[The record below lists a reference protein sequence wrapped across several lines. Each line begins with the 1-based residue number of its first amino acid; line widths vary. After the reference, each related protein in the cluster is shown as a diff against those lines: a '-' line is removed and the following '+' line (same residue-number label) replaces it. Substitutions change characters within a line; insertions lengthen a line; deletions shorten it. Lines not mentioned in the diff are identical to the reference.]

1 MSRNGPGGQPAARAP
16 LRRPAAEADEYA
28 GWPPSQAPDPHQQGY
43 APQAPLGAQQH
54 GQGYYF
60 PQAVEGDRN
69 HGYAAQ
75 PAGQPLPFD
84 RLPPVAQPPGTQ
96 WDGQRDAGHYDLGSY
111 LPTAGYGQPEP
122 PPFAQSADG
131 PFRHQ
136 YAPGREHGYGD
147 ADGDYEAL
155 TDEEG
160 DEPRRGRRGLLIAGA
175 LIGAIGLGGA
185 MAYTY
190 KTFIATP
197 TRAPVVKVTDS
208 GPSKV
213 KPSLTGG
220 KEFANA
226 DKKLLNRLDEEAGQR
241 SSGAAADDRAN
252 EDPNAPRRVRSIPI
266 SPAGQMAAAA
276 GGGSAAVPGITLDNV
291 GPPASGGVASS
302 PPGRVQIS
310 ARAAA
315 ASDAAARRIPGAS
328 GQGCDRATARCRRGG
343 PATPAQGRDA
353 GRRAGA
359 GTGAKGRRGGGDRQ
373 HQRLCRGAI
382 VAKIPHGCL
391 ESLCRPAAEV
401 RRRAVEQDARRAGSQ
416 PRRQGYL
423 VSGRGGTTG
432 IARCGIGYMLPAQG
446 GRLRRLLGDG
456 LLAARKP
463 ARAARVPTRDA

>member
-60 PQAVEGDRN
+60 PQAVRTDRN

-302 PPGRVQIS
+302 PPGRVQIPPGPPPQAMPPRAES
-310 ARAAA
+310 PAPPVRVVTAPPPAAVEAAPPPPRRAVTPAAAPGREPAPKAAA
-315 ASDAAARRIPGAS
+315 AVVTASTSGYVAVLSSQKSRMDALKAFADLQQKYGDVLSSKTPDVQEANLGDKGIWYRAVVGPPVSRDAAS
-328 GQGCDRATARCRRGG
+328 GICSQLKAAGYAGCWVTA
-343 PATPAQGRDA
+343 
-353 GRRAGA
+353 
-359 GTGAKGRRGGGDRQ
+359 
-373 HQRLCRGAI
+373 
-382 VAKIPHGCL
+382 
-391 ESLCRPAAEV
+391 
-401 RRRAVEQDARRAGSQ
+401 
-416 PRRQGYL
+416 Y
-423 VSGRGGTTG
+423 
-432 IARCGIGYMLPAQG
+432 
-446 GRLRRLLGDG
+446 
-456 LLAARKP
+456 
-463 ARAARVPTRDA
+463 

>member
-69 HGYAAQ
+69 HGYAVQ

-241 SSGAAADDRAN
+241 SSGAAADDRAS

-291 GPPASGGVASS
+291 GPSAGPSGAVASS
-302 PPGRVQIS
+302 PPGRVQIPPGPPPQAMPPRAES
-310 ARAAA
+310 PAPPVRVVTAPPPAAA
-315 ASDAAARRIPGAS
+315 AVEAAPPPPRKAVTPAAAPGREPAPKAASAVVTASTSGYVAVLSSQKSRMDALKAFADLQQKYGDVLSSKTPDVQEANLGDKGVWYRAVVGPPVSRDAAS
-328 GQGCDRATARCRRGG
+328 GICSQLKAAGYAGCWVTA
-343 PATPAQGRDA
+343 
-353 GRRAGA
+353 
-359 GTGAKGRRGGGDRQ
+359 
-373 HQRLCRGAI
+373 
-382 VAKIPHGCL
+382 
-391 ESLCRPAAEV
+391 
-401 RRRAVEQDARRAGSQ
+401 
-416 PRRQGYL
+416 Y
-423 VSGRGGTTG
+423 
-432 IARCGIGYMLPAQG
+432 
-446 GRLRRLLGDG
+446 
-456 LLAARKP
+456 
-463 ARAARVPTRDA
+463 